1 MTKEQKLVALCSFLP
16 VLGDFIEDLNNQF
29 VFKQGLKRKANILL
43 EEIQRIDARVLRV
56 DGPNEQAIWN
66 QQIEL
71 QQLFRKWAK
80 ETIEI
85 E

>member
-1 MTKEQKLVALCSFLP
+1 MTKEQKLVALCAFLP
-16 VLGDFIEDLNNQF
+16 VLGDFIEDLNNQY

-43 EEIQRIDARVLRV
+43 DEIQRIDARVLRV

-71 QQLFRKWAK
+71 QQLFRKWAN
-80 ETIEI
+80 EIIEI

>member
-1 MTKEQKLVALCSFLP
+1 MTKEQKLVALCAFLP
-16 VLGDFIEDLNNQF
+16 VLGDFIEDLNDQY

-43 EEIQRIDARVLRV
+43 DEIQRVDAKVLSV
-56 DGPNEQAIWN
+56 DGPNAQAIYN

-71 QQLFRKWAK
+71 QQLFRKWAN

>member
-1 MTKEQKLVALCSFLP
+1 MTKQQKLVALCAFLP
-16 VLGDFIEDLNNQF
+16 VLGDFIEDLNDQF

-80 ETIEI
+80 EIIEI

>member
-16 VLGDFIEDLNNQF
+16 VLGDFIEDLNDQY

-56 DGPNEQAIWN
+56 DGPNERAIWD

>member
-1 MTKEQKLVALCSFLP
+1 MTKEQKLVALCAFLP
-16 VLGDFIEDLNNQF
+16 VLGDFIEDLNDQF

-56 DGPNEQAIWN
+56 DGPNEHAIWN

-85 E
+85 Q

>member
-1 MTKEQKLVALCSFLP
+1 MTKEQKLVALCAFLP
-16 VLGDFIEDLNNQF
+16 VLGDFIEDLNDQY

-43 EEIQRIDARVLRV
+43 DEIQRIDARVLRV

-71 QQLFRKWAK
+71 QQLFRKWAN

>member
-1 MTKEQKLVALCSFLP
+1 MTKEQKLVALCAFLP
-16 VLGDFIEDLNNQF
+16 VLGDFIEDLNDQF

-56 DGPNEQAIWN
+56 DGPNESAIWN

-80 ETIEI
+80 DTIEI

>member
-1 MTKEQKLVALCSFLP
+1 MTKEQKLVALCAFLP
-16 VLGDFIEDLNNQF
+16 VLGDFIEDLNDQF

-43 EEIQRIDARVLRV
+43 DEIQRIDARVLRV

-71 QQLFRKWAK
+71 QQLFRKWAN
-80 ETIEI
+80 EIIEI

>member
-1 MTKEQKLVALCSFLP
+1 MTKEQKLVALAAFLP
-16 VLGDFIEDLNNQF
+16 VLGDFIEDLNDQY

-43 EEIQRIDARVLRV
+43 EEIHRVDARVLRV
-56 DGPNEQAIWN
+56 DGPNEREIWD